1 MEQQETTEILSRG
14 RGPAAAPVQERAG
27 KSAASLS
34 GENFTAHNAEFDR
47 RVTELKKRLVC
58 DRAAAESELA
68 RLTRRCDVLKEFILE
83 NDRAAETL
91 GQLPSLFHAEK
102 EFSARMEQLE
112 IRYYKYYGKF
122 SDRPAGERSSL
133 QEREYA
139 AGSLPVERSS
149 FKEALPLLIGMILSA
164 LIIAFAMALI
174 FL

>member
-27 KSAASLS
+27 KSASPLS

-47 RVTELKKRLVC
+47 RMTELKKRLVC
-58 DRAAAESELA
+58 DRAAAESELS
-68 RLTRRCDVLKEFILE
+68 RLARRCDVLKEFILE
-83 NDRAAETL
+83 NDRASENL
-91 GQLPSLFHAEK
+91 EQLPSLVHAEK
-102 EFSARMEQLE
+102 EFSVRMEQLE

-122 SDRPAGERSSL
+122 SDRPAGERNAA
-133 QEREYA
+133 QESGRMASY
-139 AGSLPVERSS
+139 PVERSF
-149 FKEALPLLIGMILSA
+149 FKEALPLLAGMILSA